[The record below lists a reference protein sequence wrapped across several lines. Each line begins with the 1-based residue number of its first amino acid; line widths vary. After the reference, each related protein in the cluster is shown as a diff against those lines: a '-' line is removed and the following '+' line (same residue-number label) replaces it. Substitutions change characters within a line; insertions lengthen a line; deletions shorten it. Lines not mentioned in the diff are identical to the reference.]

1 MRIAAPGDGYGWM
14 RMHLDV
20 SLLKTT
26 FRRFNDDKVPRLAAA
41 LSYTTIFAI
50 APVFIVIIAIAGYA
64 IGVASGTGHGHH
76 VVEDRLLAAI
86 QSSAGKEAADTVR
99 QMVTA
104 AFAKPGQSIVA
115 QIAGWILLIVGA
127 LGLFAALQDALNT
140 VWDAHPPKRGLML
153 AIRDRL
159 ASFGMLLAV
168 AFLLLVTS
176 VVNAGIGIVSTRLVA
191 LLPFPG
197 AGVLFTVVN
206 WIVSIALIA
215 VLFAVMYKYLPD
227 VAIAWRD
234 VRVGAVV
241 TAVLFVAGQSL
252 IALYLAH
259 AGVASGYG
267 AAGSLVVLLLW
278 VYYSSL
284 ILLLGAE
291 FTRAYAERHGSHAD
305 GGSALRTNGGASADE
320 AGSGP
325 LLEGLHA
332 TEDRPPADEHA
343 QTR

>member
-1 MRIAAPGDGYGWM
+1 ML

-26 FRRFNDDKVPRLAAA
+26 FGRFNADKVPRLAAA

-50 APVFIVIIAIAGYA
+50 APVFIVIIAIAGYV
-64 IGVASGTGHGHH
+64 IGVANGTGHGHH
-76 VVEDRLLAAI
+76 VVEDRMLAAI
-86 QSSAGKEAADTVR
+86 ESSAGKEAADTVR

-104 AFAKPGQSIVA
+104 AFAKQGQSIVA
-115 QIAGWILLIVGA
+115 QVVGWILLIAGA
-127 LGLFAALQDALNT
+127 VGLFAALQDALNT
-140 VWDAHPPKRGLML
+140 VWDAQPPKRGLML
-153 AIRDRL
+153 AIRDRI
-159 ASFGMLLAV
+159 ASFAMLLAI

-176 VVNAGIGIVSTRLVA
+176 VVNAGIGIVSTHLVV

-197 AGVLFTVVN
+197 AGLLFTVVN
-206 WIVSIALIA
+206 WVVSIALIA

-227 VAIAWRD
+227 VAIAWGD

-241 TAVLFVAGQSL
+241 TAVAFVAGQSL

-291 FTRAYAERHGSHAD
+291 FTRAYAERHGSHAGGVGALQTTD
-305 GGSALRTNGGASADE
+305 GAAADE
-320 AGSGP
+320 AGSRP

-332 TEDRPPADEHA
+332 AEERPPADEHA
-343 QTR
+343 QAR